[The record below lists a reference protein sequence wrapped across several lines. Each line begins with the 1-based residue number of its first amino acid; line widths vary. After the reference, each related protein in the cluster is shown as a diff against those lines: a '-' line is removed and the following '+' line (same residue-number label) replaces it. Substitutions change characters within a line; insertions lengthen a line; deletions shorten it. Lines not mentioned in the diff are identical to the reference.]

1 VCNYLYKISIQ
12 SLPDYSQ
19 SIIAAKLSHNQT
31 PFDMSSQDSL
41 TSPISGA
48 GRARADRQT
57 SDSTPTSRA
66 AVAVACTNCR
76 SRHLKC
82 DGQQPC
88 SRCLQ
93 EGLTECSYMKSRRG
107 WKGPRKQDS
116 VGAYSTISTSIAGKQ
131 KTITQIGG
139 LRLMVGR

>member
-1 VCNYLYKISIQ
+1 LTVSYRNM
-12 SLPDYSQ
+12 SQ
-19 SIIAAKLSHNQT
+19 NQT
-31 PFDMSSQDSL
+31 PFIPSNQETITSS
-41 TSPISGA
+41 TRNEPISAA
-48 GRARADRQT
+48 GRARIDRQT
-57 SDSTPTSRA
+57 ADSTPTSRA

-93 EGLTECSYMKSRRG
+93 EGLAECSYMKSRRG

-116 VGAYSTISTSIAGKQ
+116 FGSYSRIGAVSSPSKLMTVKDIKGI
-131 KTITQIGG
+131 
-139 LRLMVGR
+139 RL